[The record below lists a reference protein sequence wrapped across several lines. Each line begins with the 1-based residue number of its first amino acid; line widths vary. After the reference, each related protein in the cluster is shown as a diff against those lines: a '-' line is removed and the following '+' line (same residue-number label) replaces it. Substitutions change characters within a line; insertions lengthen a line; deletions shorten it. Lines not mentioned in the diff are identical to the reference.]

1 MLFCPYSKSGWFT
14 QREGTRKLKDSAFA
28 CKIFNLSRIPHLR
41 YAVTS
46 IQLLAFLFFSFLFL
60 FGLFFSSSFFPFL
73 SLNLFEMLEENL
85 RCWLGMCK

>member
-46 IQLLAFLFFSFLFL
+46 IQLLAFLFFSFSFWFVFL
-60 FGLFFSSSFFPFL
+60 FFFFSISVFKFI
-73 SLNLFEMLEENL
+73 
-85 RCWLGMCK
+85 